1 MAAVKKHKLY
11 KICKELN
18 LGHETIIGFLE
29 QKKIKVSGLNS
40 TIPEEIY
47 QEIVE
52 RFATDKAKV
61 EQRRAQKTQ
70 ATVVTDADEKSS
82 GDEAADN
89 APSEYMKAIRKSIEE
104 KAEELSIPIEK
115 PDVKKT
121 PKKKSQKTKVGP
133 KAASKKV
140 VSETPAPAPEPVAET
155 AEASAEKPKAE
166 PVKVEPKAEA
176 PKAKK
181 EEEKKVVETPLVST
195 TIPGE
200 MESDVPGVIKTIPKD
215 RLKGYPSRSSSK
227 SKKKKE
233 KVVEESATEKE
244 RKRKKALEM
253 IRKDS
258 KGKAVHRKAVLP
270 GADVIPGRSHRK
282 KHKKNRRK
290 EVDLKEV
297 QENVKKTLAS
307 IDTKARKPKYRK
319 KVREVEGELIEEKII
334 DVTEFISA
342 NDLAGLMDVPVSE
355 ILMKCMELGLMVS
368 INQRLDLDS
377 ITLIAD
383 EYGYKV
389 EEHKISEFVEDDDD
403 DDAEDPEESLKPRS
417 PIITIM
423 GHVDHGKTSLLDYM
437 RKSHIT
443 SGESGGITQH
453 IGAYEIEYE
462 GKKITFIDTPGHEA
476 FTAMRARGAQVT
488 DIVILVIAA
497 DDAVMPQTD
506 EAIDHA
512 KAAGVKIIIAVNKID
527 KPGAQPEKIYQQ
539 LAERNLL
546 VENWG
551 GTIQAAEISAKTGE
565 NIPALLEKVL
575 LEAEMLDLKA
585 NPDRNASGFVVESRL
600 DKGRGAIATVLVQRG
615 TLRVGDNFVAGQY
628 HGKVRALFNEKDQ
641 RIKEVL
647 PAQPALV
654 VGFDGVPQAGDKFI
668 VKKDERIVREIASK
682 RQQLK
687 REQDAKKHHH
697 QTLAQISE
705 QIKMGVVSDL
715 NILVKADVDGSAEAL
730 SDALIKLNTNEVQV
744 NIIRKA
750 VGPISESDVLLAAAS
765 NAIIIGFH
773 VRANAKAKELAAHEG
788 VDINLYQVVYDAIN
802 DVRLALEGM
811 LKPKEEEKILGQVE
825 IRDTFKISKIGTI
838 GGGYVLSGKMNRN
851 NKIRVIREDVVVF
864 TGGILSLKRFKDDV
878 KEVATGFECGIQIEN
893 YNDIKVGDIIE
904 AYEIVKT
911 KRTLESA

>member
-1 MAAVKKHKLY
+1 
-11 KICKELN
+11 
-18 LGHETIIGFLE
+18 
-29 QKKIKVSGLNS
+29 
-40 TIPEEIY
+40 
-47 QEIVE
+47 
-52 RFATDKAKV
+52 
-61 EQRRAQKTQ
+61 
-70 ATVVTDADEKSS
+70 
-82 GDEAADN
+82 
-89 APSEYMKAIRKSIEE
+89 MKAIRKSIEE
-104 KAEELSIPIEK
+104 KAEELSVPVVK
-115 PDVKKT
+115 PA
-121 PKKKSQKTKVGP
+121 PKKKAEKTKSKP
-133 KAASKKV
+133 KTASEKV
-140 VSETPAPAPEPVAET
+140 APEAPVPPVEPVTETPEPPLEV
-155 AEASAEKPKAE
+155 PKAE
-166 PVKVEPKAEA
+166 PVKDEPKVEA
-176 PKAKK
+176 PEAK
-181 EEEKKVVETPLVST
+181 EEAEKTVEEIPPVSA

-215 RLKGYPSRSSSK
+215 RLKGYSPRTSSK
-227 SKKKKE
+227 SKKKKEKE

-258 KGKAVHRKAVLP
+258 KGKAVRRKPALP
-270 GADVIPGRSHRK
+270 GADVTPGRSHRK

-307 IDTKARKPKYRK
+307 IDTKVRKPKYRK

-453 IGAYEIEYE
+453 IGAYEVEYE

-565 NIPALLEKVL
+565 NIPSLLEKVL

-668 VKKDERIVREIASK
+668 VKKDERVVREIASK

-773 VRANAKAKELAAHEG
+773 VRANAKAKELAVHEG

-811 LKPKEEEKILGQVE
+811 LKPKEEEKVLGQVE